1 MTSTNTIKFNRDGN
15 LYTFTC
21 DKFTASV
28 WKFESA
34 YGDTQWGCDI
44 LHADDRMRG
53 TDAGYQQFDYLAD
66 ARRWITSLI
75 AA

>member
-1 MTSTNTIKFNRDGN
+1 
-15 LYTFTC
+15 
-21 DKFTASV
+21 
-28 WKFESA
+28 
-34 YGDTQWGCDI
+34 
-44 LHADDRMRG
+44 MRG